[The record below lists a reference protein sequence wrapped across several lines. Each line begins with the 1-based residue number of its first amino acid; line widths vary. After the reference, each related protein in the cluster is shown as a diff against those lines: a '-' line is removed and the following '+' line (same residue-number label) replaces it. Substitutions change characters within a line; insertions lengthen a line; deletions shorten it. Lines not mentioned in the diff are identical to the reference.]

1 MNYERVGKRGND
13 IILFLNF
20 LFHLIIH
27 LRDLSILHKKS
38 YLTLFLV
45 VDNRSTIIYSS
56 IDLFFTIPLRDILIV
71 SSFFLLQTILQ

>member
-1 MNYERVGKRGND
+1 MNYERVCKRGND

-20 LFHLIIH
+20 LFHLIIN
-27 LRDLSILHKKS
+27 LSDLSILHNKS

-45 VDNRSTIIYSS
+45 VDNRNTIIYSS